1 MAGIYAKSTRSR
13 KFFKRRPRKGARR
26 YRRGFA
32 TKRDLYLL
40 SRQVKNTRE
49 VKQAFAVQS
58 FEFGSYKAPNE
69 GISDTYATRSL
80 AIDGNFNA
88 ITIPQNATA
97 SGRIGSDIRI
107 KKVELKMNFIVLP
120 ASAPSNSNPKPQLVK
135 IYFGY
140 SKPQAGRSRQN
151 LPPNAALFYKLGN
164 VAVNPTGTVEDLTRS
179 SSINTDLYSIVKRT
193 RNIKLGAASY
203 ETASINQQQFNNNDF
218 SLFKSMTFDL
228 TKHYPKNQHFY
239 STDAGS
245 AQRGL
250 YMYCTSVNADG
261 TSSTITPLKC
271 SYELKISY
279 TDA

>member
-1 MAGIYAKSTRSR
+1 MGIYAKATRSR

-26 YRRGFA
+26 VRNRNA
-32 TKRDLYLL
+32 KMSDLMRL
-40 SRQVKNTRE
+40 SRQVSATRE
-49 VKQAFAVQS
+49 LKQAFSVQE

-80 AIDGNFNA
+80 AIDGNVNA

-107 KKVELKMNFIVLP
+107 KKVDLKMNFVVLP
-120 ASAPSNSNPKPQLVK
+120 VQAGNTIPKPQIVK
-135 IYFGY
+135 IFFGY
-140 SKPQAGRSRQN
+140 SKPQAARSRQN

-164 VAVNPTGTVEDLTRS
+164 VAVNPDGTVEDLTRS
-179 SSINTDLYSIVKRT
+179 SSINTDLYTIVKRT
-193 RNIKLGAASY
+193 RNIKLGAAAYYQSN
-203 ETASINQQQFNNNDF
+203 TNFQDWNNNDF
-218 SLFKSMTFDL
+218 SLFKSLTFDL

-239 STDAGS
+239 STDGGS
-245 AQRGL
+245 SQRGL
-250 YMYCTSVNADG
+250 YMYVTSVNCDG
-261 TSSTITPLKC
+261 TTGTITPLKC

>member
-1 MAGIYAKSTRSR
+1 MGIYAKSTRNR
-13 KFFKRRPRKGARR
+13 KFFKRRPKKGGRR
-26 YRRGFA
+26 VRSGLA

-40 SRQVKNTRE
+40 SKQITATRE
-49 VKQAFAVQS
+49 IKQAFAVQS

-107 KKVELKMNFIVLP
+107 KRVELKLNFTVLP
-120 ASAPSNSNPKPQLVK
+120 AASPGNSNPKPQIVK
-135 IYFGY
+135 IFFGY

-164 VAVNPTGTVEDLTRS
+164 VAVNPAGTVEDLTRS
-179 SSINTDLYSIVKRT
+179 SSINTDLYSIVKKT

-250 YMYCTSVNADG
+250 YMYVTSVNADG
-261 TSSTITPLKC
+261 TSSTISPLKC
-271 SYELKISY
+271 SYELKMSY

>member
-1 MAGIYAKSTRSR
+1 MGIYAKSTRNR
-13 KFFKRRPRKGARR
+13 KFFKRRPKKGGRR
-26 YRRGFA
+26 VRNRPA
-32 TKRDLYLL
+32 KMSDLYRL
-40 SRQVKNTRE
+40 SKQVSNTRE
-49 VKQAFAVQS
+49 LKQAFAVQD

-88 ITIPQNATA
+88 ISIPQNATA
-97 SGRIGSDIRI
+97 SGRVGSDIRI
-107 KKVELKMNFIVLP
+107 KKVELRMNFVLLP
-120 ASAPSNSNPKPQLVK
+120 VQAGNTVPKPQIVK
-135 IYFGY
+135 IFFGY
-140 SKPQAGRSRQN
+140 SKPQAARSRQN

-164 VAVNPTGTVEDLTRS
+164 VGVNPTGTVDDLTRS
-179 SSINTDLYSIVKRT
+179 GSINTDLYTIVKRT
-193 RNIKLGAASY
+193 RNIKLGASAYYQSN
-203 ETASINQQQFNNNDF
+203 TNFQDWNNNDF
-218 SLFKSMTFDL
+218 SLFKSLSFDL

-250 YMYCTSVNADG
+250 YMYVTSVNADG
-261 TSSTITPLKC
+261 TTGTITPLKC